1 MTTYAYQG
9 WKRNEILQKFSPTK
23 PKLLGRLGFHIGKYM
38 LLTNKAPINQNKT
51 EIHKSIG
58 ITTMYYRFQSHCGII
73 KFYLNN
79 NRNASSIKH
88 GAVIWMKNNK
98 YVWFFGFQ
106 FSGTKSKRMSTK
118 KINMYVNF
126 TQS

>member
-1 MTTYAYQG
+1 MKKKLNIAKIQP
-9 WKRNEILQKFSPTK
+9 NQTK
-23 PKLLGRLGFHIGKYM
+23 IVGKVGLSYRYM
-38 LLTNKAPINQNKT
+38 LLTNKTPINQNKT

-88 GAVIWMKNNK
+88 GAVI
-98 YVWFFGFQ
+98 
-106 FSGTKSKRMSTK
+106 
-118 KINMYVNF
+118 
-126 TQS
+126 